1 MKLNKKKVFVVSLV
15 ISVIAILSLGS
26 LAWFN
31 AKDEVV
37 NKFLTADSTDTDAD
51 DVFSIDV
58 WELVD
63 TDEDGTDEEVGKGDT
78 TENTATYDNVVPGD
92 TLRKEPKVTNTGDY
106 DQWVRVY
113 ITISDAADWK
123 ALVPAAYDLTQIFTP
138 VNNFDS
144 LWKLGEVLEAN
155 DELTYVYYLQDKLV
169 PNAEV
174 GVFTEVNI
182 PTWLTQ
188 DEMFELG
195 AEGFNLTIKAEALQA
210 DNTGDSAE
218 AAFAYVGWDA
228 GETYEQSQQ

>member
-1 MKLNKKKVFVVSLV
+1 MKLNKKKVFVVSLA
-15 ISVIAILSLGS
+15 ISLIAILSLGS

-37 NKFLTADSTDTDAD
+37 NKFLTADSTDEDGD

-92 TLRKEPKVTNTGDY
+92 TLRKAPKVTNTGDY

-113 ITISDAADWK
+113 ITITDAADWK
-123 ALVPAAYDLTQIFTP
+123 SLVPAGYDLTQLFTP
-138 VNNFDS
+138 VDNFDT

-155 DELTYVYYLQDKLV
+155 DELTYVYYIQEKLA

-188 DEMFELG
+188 DDMFELG
-195 AEGFNLTIKAEALQA
+195 TEGFNLTIKAEALQA

-218 AAFAYVGWDA
+218 EAFEYVGWAA
-228 GETYEQSQQ
+228 GQTYEESQQ